1 MEYIKNQIEDTLI
14 LLNNSN
20 LEEDSLYSFYQI
32 KIIGNFYNELLENIG
47 LIKVENKNQKINS
60 DELLEINSLKPIL
73 LRFRFLE
80 GLNNKGK

>member
-1 MEYIKNQIEDTLI
+1 MEYIKNQIVDTLI

-47 LIKVENKNQKINS
+47 LIKVKNKNQKINS
-60 DELLEINSLKPIL
+60 DELHEINSLKPIL
-73 LRFRFLE
+73 LRFR
-80 GLNNKGK
+80 GINQ